1 MSEAKSNY
9 FCHRLV
15 DNLCKLLTLL
25 SVSLLILSFIQNV
38 IDKEDILTSRS
49 VMAQVPSP
57 QSQSQ
62 STPSNNSGS
71 SIQQWFDKINNIRI
85 QFSNIPQSPT
95 VDAKTQLRFVV
106 QNLTN
111 SKNINDIHA
120 RVVVATNNSG
130 QLRTFKFENIS
141 SANGNFNVD
150 YIFPD
155 SGIYQIMT
163 RVDSNNSSTLGSF
176 KVNVPFQP
184 LGTFSA
190 PTPSFISIIIAG
202 IIIAVAAVSLLLV
215 LQRRQK
221 ISR

>member
-1 MSEAKSNY
+1 
-9 FCHRLV
+9 
-15 DNLCKLLTLL
+15 
-25 SVSLLILSFIQNV
+25 
-38 IDKEDILTSRS
+38 
-49 VMAQVPSP
+49 MAQVPSP
-57 QSQSQ
+57 QSR
-62 STPSNNSGS
+62 STPSNNSS
-71 SIQQWFDKINNIRI
+71 SSTQQWFDKINNIRI
-85 QFSNIPQSPT
+85 QFNNVPQSPT
-95 VDAKTQLRFVV
+95 VDAKTQLRFAV

-184 LGTFSA
+184 LGIVTT
-190 PTPSFISIIIAG
+190 PTPSFVSIIIAG
-202 IIIAVAAVSLLLV
+202 IIIAVAAVSLLLI